1 LNDVGG
7 QVNHGPDSKELR
19 NFGLLVGGVFSVI
32 GLWPMVLR
40 GEPLRLWAVTTG
52 ALLIILGSLTPK
64 WLAPIHRG
72 WMWVGHVLGWINTR
86 IILGI
91 VFYGLITPIGIL
103 FRLFGKDTMRQTFSD
118 ASSTYRVNRQ
128 PRPRSHMKFQF

>member
-1 LNDVGG
+1 M
-7 QVNHGPDSKELR
+7 NHGPDSKELR

-72 WMWVGHVLGWINTR
+72 WMWVG
-86 IILGI
+86 
-91 VFYGLITPIGIL
+91 GLWE
-103 FRLFGKDTMRQTFSD
+103 
-118 ASSTYRVNRQ
+118 RQ
-128 PRPRSHMKFQF
+128 PAVRFMNPAPILICE

>member
-1 LNDVGG
+1 M
-7 QVNHGPDSKELR
+7 NHGPDSKELR

-32 GLWPMVLR
+32 GLWPMLLR

-52 ALLIILGSLTPK
+52 ALLIILGSLAPK

-103 FRLFGKDTMRQTFSD
+103 FRLFGKDTMRTP
-118 ASSTYRVNRQ
+118 YRLLNK
-128 PRPRSHMKFQF
+128 P